1 VRAKGTLEVLHSDAD
16 NTEVIVCRG
25 WLRSRECES
34 LQELI
39 DAALGRRVE
48 RLRIQLNETVALD
61 EGVVRCLCRTAER
74 CEASGIRLEV
84 IANRGI
90 EQTLA
95 AGGATGLRIERGP
108 AAVHARP

>member
-1 VRAKGTLEVLHSDAD
+1 VRAKPLEVLHSDAD

-25 WLRSRECES
+25 WLRSTECDS

-61 EGVVRCLCRTAER
+61 AGVVRCLARTAER
-74 CEASGIRLEV
+74 CRASGIQLEV
-84 IANRGI
+84 IANRRI

-95 AGGATGLRIERGP
+95 AGGGAGLPIERGP
-108 AAVHARP
+108 GAVHARH